1 MTPCRGG
8 KGSSMDVAPDQ
19 LEVAEAR
26 ALLERS
32 GYWMDDPRRVV
43 PESVYD
49 FPWSVSIGRGAW
61 SATAHGETLTEALE
75 EAKAKAVRHSN
86 TLS

>member
-1 MTPCRGG
+1 
-8 KGSSMDVAPDQ
+8 MDVAPDQ

-49 FPWSVSIGRGAW
+49 FSLEPQHRPWSVVGDSSWR
-61 SATAHGETLTEALE
+61 TLSEALE
-75 EAKAKAVRHSN
+75 EAKARAVRHSN
-86 TLS
+86 APS